1 MEFGGFK
8 DSEELPPEVKEYFSG
23 LIKAFD
29 ECKDEYVKENPIP
42 PGIIIQFIAFELGLM
57 ISGVNYAEM
66 LKLERT
72 ERLTKQNITY
82 SQFKTGLFGVIDHYK
97 ASTVIFEA
105 DDITTLHNNVNA
117 GIDNSDIFIYS
128 EIKEVVKTDYDELDK
143 VYTCFCLTC
152 PGSSDT
158 LLLTYKKDNPMA
170 VFVDTKRFPDND
182 AKDILN
188 LFF

>member
-1 MEFGGFK
+1 MDFDKFEGSK
-8 DSEELPPEVKEYFSG
+8 DLPPEVKEYFLG
-23 LIKAFD
+23 LINAFG

-42 PGIIIQFIAFELGLM
+42 SGMSLQYIAFNFGLM
-57 ISGVNYAEM
+57 IKGVNYFEK
-66 LKLERT
+66 LKIERE

-82 SQFKTGLFGVIDHYK
+82 SQFKTGLFGVINHYK
-97 ASTVIFEA
+97 ASTIIFEA

-117 GIDNSDIFIYS
+117 VIDYSDRFTFS
-128 EIKEVVKTDYDELDK
+128 EIEEVVKIDYDELNK

-152 PGSSDT
+152 PDSSDT